1 MNKSFAMIII
11 FIPEFVWFFFLTNC
25 FCDEYILTEPRNSPK
40 TCGTARFPAVIAT
53 LKTDSFLNCLW
64 RLHESIDLSRPH
76 HVQVENVP
84 DPGVE
89 QADDIFCV
97 LRQRRSVALTS
108 IFIEANTSG

>member
-11 FIPEFVWFFFLTNC
+11 FIPDICWFFFLTNC
-25 FCDEYILTEPRNSPK
+25 FCDEYILTEHQDSPK

-53 LKTDSFLNCLW
+53 LKDYSFLNCLW
-64 RLHESIDLSRPH
+64 RLHESIDLSRPT

-89 QADDIFCV
+89 QADDIILV

-108 IFIEANTSG
+108 IFIEAKYPG